1 MCKVWVLYWRLVPY
15 RPGIPRSL
23 NGLCTAARASLSSP
37 PADEPSHTFNSS
49 FGHKILT
56 LKPLVKL
63 IPTIMEHKDKIVREE
78 AKSLIV
84 ELHRWIGAAIKAHL
98 SSLKPVQVGL

>member
-1 MCKVWVLYWRLVPY
+1 MC
-15 RPGIPRSL
+15 
-23 NGLCTAARASLSSP
+23 GLRARAP
-37 PADEPSHTFNSS
+37 PPPPRADRPSRTFGSS

-63 IPTIMEHKDKIVREE
+63 IPSIMEHKDKIVREE

-84 ELHRWIGAAIKAHL
+84 ELHRWIGAAIKSHIA
-98 SSLKPVQVGL
+98 SLKPVQVSPCLTHFIHSTHNTV